1 MKFKQE
7 GKLLSKDNLHT
18 DTAYVNKL
26 TIMLSLQCKGIL
38 TSVD

>member
-7 GKLLSKDNLHT
+7 GKLLSKDNLYM

-26 TIMLSLQCKGIL
+26 PTMLSLQCMLKAA
-38 TSVD
+38 